1 MKKIVEARETPRG
14 KVREIAGLSA
24 PINKIVHPTYLSN
37 NDESLI
43 FAAYKIEGG
52 HGLPLDIHALLDQLQ
67 IVAKGVN

>member
-1 MKKIVEARETPRG
+1 M
-14 KVREIAGLSA
+14 SA
-24 PINKIVHPTYLSN
+24 TTNKTDNPTYLSN

-43 FAAYKIEGG
+43 FAAYKVEGG